1 MPELPADMLAVGV
14 VRATHALEGLVRV
27 ESLSGE
33 TGHFAHLG
41 EVTLVGDGWLE
52 TRRVESVSSS
62 GASVIMKF
70 AGVDRLND
78 AKALVGAEVWVRR
91 ENAAPLGI
99 DEFYYRDL
107 CQCSVTLNGEVVGR
121 VKAISAA
128 AGRDLIE
135 VELNDARLVL
145 VPFQDEFIGLV
156 SLEERLVELKTAWI
170 LE

>member
-1 MPELPADMLAVGV
+1 MLAVGV
-14 VRATHALEGLVRV
+14 VRATHGLDGMLRV

-33 TGHFAHLG
+33 SGHFALLG
-41 EVTLVGDGWLE
+41 EVTLAGNGRLDI
-52 TRRVESVSSS
+52 RRVESVSSF

-70 AGVDRLND
+70 AGVDRVND
-78 AKALVGAEVWVRR
+78 AKALVGAELWVRR
-91 ENAAPLGI
+91 ENAAPLGN

-107 CQCSVTLNGEVVGR
+107 CQCSIILNGEVVGR

-135 VELNDARLVL
+135 IELKDERVVL
-145 VPFQDEFIGLV
+145 VPFQDEFIGRV